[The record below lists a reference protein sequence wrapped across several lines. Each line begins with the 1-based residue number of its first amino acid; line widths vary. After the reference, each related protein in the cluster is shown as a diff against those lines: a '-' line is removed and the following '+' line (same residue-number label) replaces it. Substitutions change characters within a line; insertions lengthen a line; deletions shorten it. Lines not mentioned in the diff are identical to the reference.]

1 MELKVR
7 VRTLMAKRRSSLCD
21 SQIVFDFGVPERASE
36 AGDMAGFSKMV
47 AGSVSKMLGQDGRDR
62 QAIAKAMSQLMG
74 ERVSKEMLDAYAS
87 EARDEH
93 NISAARWWALVA
105 ATGRYDIAD
114 AIAKEAGARI
124 ISGEEIVVTEI
135 GHLQAEIAERQERL
149 KDLKAMA
156 KPVGR
161 ARGRH

>member
-1 MELKVR
+1 
-7 VRTLMAKRRSSLCD
+7 MAKRRSSLCD

-87 EARDEH
+87 EAREPPAKLRGCPARRSCCIAFRRYKAQAGRRAAALMLGDDVVEVEH
-93 NISAARWWALVA
+93 RELVKRAGQKVAGDDQALL
-105 ATGRYDIAD
+105 D
-114 AIAKEAGARI
+114 
-124 ISGEEIVVTEI
+124 
-135 GHLQAEIAERQERL
+135 RQQ
-149 KDLKAMA
+149 
-156 KPVGR
+156 
-161 ARGRH
+161 